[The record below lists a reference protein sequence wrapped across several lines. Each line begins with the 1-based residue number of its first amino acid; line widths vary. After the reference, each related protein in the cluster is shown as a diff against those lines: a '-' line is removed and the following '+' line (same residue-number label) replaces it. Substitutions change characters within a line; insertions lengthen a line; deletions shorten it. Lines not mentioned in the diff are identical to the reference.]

1 MYIHVYP
8 GRTIR
13 VTRVCPRGYTRIKRR
28 LLANETHVGSLSRW
42 TRARIYI
49 YIYVRLLTRL
59 LAVRLRGVTQPR
71 SERNNAGVRAFSRR
85 FFVRAIGPF
94 CYVRVIT
101 SFLSPFFKLKD
112 FIIARDGFS
121 YELKFRSFLNRS
133 KLWDWKLLE
142 RSSRE
147 RLFVPDG
154 ATKANSEDRG
164 EDTNR
169 KSCFSSLPL
178 RICSFEHRFDSFHL
192 FKTKSRILQSVG

>member
-1 MYIHVYP
+1 M
-8 GRTIR
+8 
-13 VTRVCPRGYTRIKRR
+13 
-28 LLANETHVGSLSRW
+28 
-42 TRARIYI
+42 
-49 YIYVRLLTRL
+49 
-59 LAVRLRGVTQPR
+59 
-71 SERNNAGVRAFSRR
+71 
-85 FFVRAIGPF
+85 
-94 CYVRVIT
+94 RVIT

-142 RSSRE
+142 RSSRLFLKTGE

-154 ATKANSEDRG
+154 ATKTNSEDRG

-169 KSCFSSLPL
+169 KSCFSSLLL

-192 FKTKSRILQSVG
+192 FKTKSRILQSVGDKFSLLTRKDAEKITEYETLIRGISLIGGKKFTERVGAKRIGYRVDR

>member
-1 MYIHVYP
+1 M
-8 GRTIR
+8 
-13 VTRVCPRGYTRIKRR
+13 
-28 LLANETHVGSLSRW
+28 
-42 TRARIYI
+42 
-49 YIYVRLLTRL
+49 
-59 LAVRLRGVTQPR
+59 
-71 SERNNAGVRAFSRR
+71 
-85 FFVRAIGPF
+85 
-94 CYVRVIT
+94 RVIT
-101 SFLSPFFKLKD
+101 SFPSPFFKLKD

-192 FKTKSRILQSVG
+192 FKTKSRILQSVGDKFSLLTRKDAEKITEYETLIRGISLIGGKKFRERVGAKRIGYRVDR

>member
-1 MYIHVYP
+1 M
-8 GRTIR
+8 
-13 VTRVCPRGYTRIKRR
+13 
-28 LLANETHVGSLSRW
+28 
-42 TRARIYI
+42 
-49 YIYVRLLTRL
+49 
-59 LAVRLRGVTQPR
+59 
-71 SERNNAGVRAFSRR
+71 
-85 FFVRAIGPF
+85 
-94 CYVRVIT
+94 RVIT

-192 FKTKSRILQSVG
+192 FKTKSRILQSVGDKFSLLTRKDAEKITEYETLIRGISLIDGKKFRERVGAKRIGYRVDR

>member
-1 MYIHVYP
+1 M
-8 GRTIR
+8 
-13 VTRVCPRGYTRIKRR
+13 
-28 LLANETHVGSLSRW
+28 
-42 TRARIYI
+42 
-49 YIYVRLLTRL
+49 
-59 LAVRLRGVTQPR
+59 
-71 SERNNAGVRAFSRR
+71 
-85 FFVRAIGPF
+85 
-94 CYVRVIT
+94 RVIT
-101 SFLSPFFKLKD
+101 SFPSPFFKLKD

-147 RLFVPDG
+147 RLFVPDYESDS
-154 ATKANSEDRG
+154 NSEDRG

-192 FKTKSRILQSVG
+192 FKTKSRILQSVGDKFSLLTRKDAEKITEYETLIRGISLIGGKKFTERVGAKRIGYRVDR

>member
-1 MYIHVYP
+1 M
-8 GRTIR
+8 
-13 VTRVCPRGYTRIKRR
+13 
-28 LLANETHVGSLSRW
+28 
-42 TRARIYI
+42 
-49 YIYVRLLTRL
+49 
-59 LAVRLRGVTQPR
+59 
-71 SERNNAGVRAFSRR
+71 
-85 FFVRAIGPF
+85 
-94 CYVRVIT
+94 RVIT

-147 RLFVPDG
+147 RLFVCRVRHESDS
-154 ATKANSEDRG
+154 NSEDRG

-192 FKTKSRILQSVG
+192 FKTKSRILQSVGDKFSLLTRKDAEKITEYETLIRGISLIGGKKFTERVGAKRIGYRVDR